1 MKLEPIG
8 FPQALRLS
16 GVLLLLGLCV
26 EAVSLRWVHPLAFIL
41 FFVAGGTLLAAG
53 VLLYLY
59 SLVAKAHLHESQ
71 TQDPRP

>member
-1 MKLEPIG
+1 MRFDRIE

-26 EAVSLRWVHPLAFIL
+26 EAISLRWIHPIAFIL